1 MLSKEPGKSQHE
13 WEKTIN
19 RSQYWH
25 ESDVEIVRLLQQA
38 IRNSLEANEKKK
50 TKTENLNK
58 EIEVTKKSQM
68 EVIELKNSYQNKK
81 LTGSAQ
87 Q

>member
-1 MLSKEPGKSQHE
+1 MS
-13 WEKTIN
+13 EKRQST
-19 RSQYWH
+19 
-25 ESDVEIVRLLQQA
+25 
-38 IRNSLEANEKKK
+38 EANIDMNQMLKLSDCFNKQLGILLKQMKKKK